1 MAKERLNITVTSD
14 TKERLKQYAFEHH
27 TSISQAITDWIWS
40 QKVKNE
46 QIRGQQRMEIRQIF
60 TIGSSLH
67 LGSRSPLPPVAAEAL
82 SVSVKIKEIQ
92 EFFPPGAELK
102 GYHPPPIIFFH
113 FRDLL
118 ISVKISMIAPLPQQ
132 GARIGHD
139 RSLILSFQDLGPL
152 HPLRA
157 VCFLHAFGQR
167 EHTAF

>member
-67 LGSRSPLPPVAAEAL
+67 LWIPQPPSAGGCGSSICICEDKRNTRVL
-82 SVSVKIKEIQ
+82 SSWHGTE
-92 EFFPPGAELK
+92 
-102 GYHPPPIIFFH
+102 GYHPPIIFFH

-118 ISVKISMIAPLPQQ
+118 ISVKINMIAPLPQQ

-139 RSLILSFQDLGPL
+139 RSLILSFQDLDPL

-167 EHTAF
+167 EHTVF